1 MLLYLRYFIP
11 FVAMLL
17 TTGLAIAAHP
27 AQTEQCPTLDA
38 NSPAQR
44 ASLMDHVCFLSA
56 PPGKPAHLANT
67 PDALAADTHWKAAN
81 GHDLVFSHTDAVY
94 WVRLN
99 VRNSG
104 DTGQLWYLKL
114 NYPLLDEV
122 TFWQSGN
129 DGKATIVT
137 GDQYPFMSRGIDYR
151 YFLLPVTLGAD
162 ETRTITIRIRSS
174 GALNVPLSLETP
186 EATIAQSNHLTLVH
200 GLFYGALLVFAA
212 FNLLLFFSSGTV
224 YYFYN
229 AFYMASLGLFLFAMG
244 GFANQYF
251 WPDSTGFANTS
262 IPMLMS
268 VSSLAM
274 TLFGRS
280 FLEILPGSRS
290 DRVLRGLA
298 LTSLGLF
305 VMAFILPYNK
315 SIVLSTTVALIIIAS
330 LFLIGL
336 VRWRQGYL
344 PAKWYVMAWSGMLAG
359 ALIYSLAAFGYLADF
374 LAREIFMQ
382 VAVGAQVILLNYAMV
397 QRWRLLNQKLLDVEQ
412 NARTNLELKVH
423 ERTAQLRNTM
433 RELERANRQLATLSL
448 NDALTGLHNRRHLD
462 NLLPELCAES
472 RRSGQPLTIALLD
485 ADHFKAVNDDWGH
498 DFGDQCLQH
507 IADIL
512 RRHVK
517 RPRDV
522 AIRFGGEEFA
532 ILLPGTGADGARR
545 LCEQILEDLASS
557 RMVTTDGAHLSLT
570 MSAGTA
576 TLIPGE
582 DERELFRRADE
593 ALYRA
598 KAAGR
603 NRAEQSEPAPTSS
616 TPHGE

>member
-1 MLLYLRYFIP
+1 MLLYLRCFIP
-11 FVAMLL
+11 FVALL
-17 TTGLAIAAHP
+17 LATDVAVAAHP
-27 AQTEQCPTLDA
+27 AQTEHCPPLEA
-38 NSPAQR
+38 NDPQQR
-44 ASLMDHVCFLSA
+44 ASLMDHVCYLSA
-56 PPGKPAHLANT
+56 TPGEPAHSASNPAELS
-67 PDALAADTHWKAAN
+67 ADSLWKAAN
-81 GHDLVFSHTDAVY
+81 GHDLVFSHTNAVY

-104 DTGQLWYLKL
+104 ATRQLWYLKL

-122 TFWQSGN
+122 TFWQAGE
-129 DGKATIVT
+129 DVTEAIAT

-151 YFLLPVTLGAD
+151 YFLLPVTLGGN
-162 ETRTITIRIRSS
+162 ENTTITIRIQSS

-186 EATIAQSNHLTLVH
+186 AATIAQSNHLTLVH
-200 GLFYGALLVFAA
+200 GLFYGALLVFSA
-212 FNLLLFFSSGTV
+212 FNLLLFFSSGTA

-262 IPMLMS
+262 NPMLMS
-268 VSSLAM
+268 ISSLAM

-280 FLEILPGSRS
+280 FLEVHPHSRA
-290 DRVLRGLA
+290 DRVLKGLA
-298 LTSLGLF
+298 LVSLALL
-305 VMAFILPYNK
+305 AFAFMLPYNK
-315 SIVLSTTVALIIIAS
+315 SIVLSTTVALMIIAS
-330 LFLIGL
+330 LFVIGL

-472 RRSGQPLTIALLD
+472 RRSGLPLTIALLD

-507 IADIL
+507 MADIL

-532 ILLPGTGADGARR
+532 ILLPGTGSDGACR
-545 LCEQILEDLASS
+545 LCEQILEDLAGS
-557 RMVTTDGAHLSLT
+557 RITTGSGESVILT
-570 MSAGTA
+570 MSAGVA
-576 TLIPGE
+576 TLATGE
-582 DERELFRRADE
+582 DERELFRRADD

-603 NRAEQSEPAPTSS
+603 NRAEQSEPEPS
-616 TPHGE
+616 

>member
-1 MLLYLRYFIP
+1 MLLYLRHLTIL
-11 FVAMLL
+11 AMLL
-17 TTGLAIAAHP
+17 LTTSATMAAYP
-27 AQTEQCPTLDA
+27 AKTANCPTLDA
-38 NSPAQR
+38 SSPEQR
-44 ASLMDHVCFLSA
+44 EALMDHVCYLSA
-56 PPGKPAHLANT
+56 PPGSPTHDAGTPAELPAE
-67 PDALAADTHWKAAN
+67 AQWKAAN
-81 GHDLVFSHTDAVY
+81 GHDLVFSHTNAVY

-99 VRNSG
+99 LHNSSDVRR
-104 DTGQLWYLKL
+104 LWYLKL

-122 TFWQSGN
+122 TFWHSGN
-129 DGKATIVT
+129 HGTAVIAT
-137 GDQYPFMSRGIDYR
+137 GDQHPFMSRGIDYR
-151 YFLLPVTLGAD
+151 YFLLPVTLGSKEHA
-162 ETRTITIRIRSS
+162 TITVRVHSS
-174 GALNVPLSLETP
+174 GALNVPLSLDTP
-186 EATIAQSNHLTLVH
+186 EATIAQSNHLTLTH

-212 FNLLLFFSSGTV
+212 FNLLLFFSSGTG

-268 VSSLAM
+268 ISTLAM

-280 FLEILPGSRS
+280 FLEIRPDSAT
-290 DRVLRGLA
+290 DRVLKGQALA
-298 LTSLGLF
+298 SLSLIA
-305 VMAFILPYNK
+305 MAFVLPYNK
-315 SIVLSTTVALIIIAS
+315 SIVLSTTVALIIIGS
-330 LFLIGL
+330 LFVIGL
-336 VRWRQGYL
+336 IRWRQGYL

-359 ALIYSLAAFGYLADF
+359 ALIYALAAFGYLADF

-382 VAVGAQVILLNYAMV
+382 AAVGAQVILLNYAMV
-397 QRWRLLNQKLLDVEQ
+397 QRWRLLNQKLLNVEQ
-412 NARTNLELKVH
+412 NARTELELKVH

-472 RRSGQPLTIALLD
+472 RRNGQPLTIALLD
-485 ADHFKAVNDDWGH
+485 ADHFKAVNDAWGH

-522 AIRFGGEEFA
+522 TIRFGGEEFA
-532 ILLPGTGADGARR
+532 ILLPGTSADGAMR
-545 LCEQILEDLASS
+545 LCERILEDLASAPVKTDNGKS
-557 RMVTTDGAHLSLT
+557 VTLT
-570 MSAGTA
+570 MSAGVA
-576 TLIPGE
+576 GLVPGE
-582 DERELFRRADE
+582 DERDLFRRADD

-603 NRAEQSEPAPTSS
+603 NRTELSAPVQS
-616 TPHGE
+616 

>member
-1 MLLYLRYFIP
+1 MLLYLRHFIL
-11 FVAMLL
+11 FVALL
-17 TTGLAIAAHP
+17 LAPGVVIAAHP
-27 AQTEQCPTLDA
+27 AQTGHCAALDA
-38 NSPAQR
+38 NDPEQR
-44 ASLMDHVCFLSA
+44 ASLMDHVCYLSA
-56 PPGKPAHLANT
+56 PPGEPAHEATT
-67 PDALAADTHWKAAN
+67 PEELSADVHWKSAN
-81 GHDLVFSHTDAVY
+81 GHDLVFSHTGAVY
-94 WVRLN
+94 WVRLK
-99 VRNSG
+99 VRNSV
-104 DTGQLWYLKL
+104 DTRQLWYLKL

-129 DGKATIVT
+129 DDAPAIAT

-151 YFLLPVTLGAD
+151 YFLLPVTLGGN
-162 ETRTITIRIRSS
+162 ETKTITIRIHSS

-212 FNLLLFFSSGTV
+212 FNLLLFFSSGTA

-280 FLEILPGSRS
+280 FLEIHPDSRA
-290 DRVLRGLA
+290 DRVLKVLA

-305 VMAFILPYNK
+305 VSAFILPYSK
-315 SIVLSTTVALIIIAS
+315 SIVLNTTVALIIIAS
-330 LFLIGL
+330 LFVIGL
-336 VRWRQGYL
+336 IRWRQGYL

-382 VAVGAQVILLNYAMV
+382 MAVGAQVILLNYAMV

-448 NDALTGLHNRRHLD
+448 HDALTGLHNRRHLD

-472 RRSGQPLTIALLD
+472 RRSGLPLTIALLD

-507 IADIL
+507 IAEIL

-532 ILLPGTGADGARR
+532 ILLPGTGADGAHR
-545 LCEQILEDLASS
+545 LCEQILEDLAST
-557 RMVTTDGAHLSLT
+557 RMVTSHGEYVTVT

-576 TLIPGE
+576 TLVPGE

-603 NRAEQSEPAPTSS
+603 NRAEQSEPEPS
-616 TPHGE
+616 

>member
-1 MLLYLRYFIP
+1 MLLYLRYLIP
-11 FVAMLL
+11 FAALL
-17 TTGLAIAAHP
+17 LATGAATAAHP
-27 AQTEQCPTLDA
+27 AQSERCPVLDA
-38 NSPAQR
+38 NNPEQR
-44 ASLMDHVCFLSA
+44 AALMNHVCFLSA
-56 PPGKPAHLANT
+56 PPGEPAHEAGT
-67 PDALAADTHWKAAN
+67 PEELPADVRWTAAN
-81 GHDLVFSHTDAVY
+81 GHDLVFSHTNAVY

-104 DTGQLWYLKL
+104 DTQQLWYLKL
-114 NYPLLDEV
+114 NYPLLDEIKY
-122 TFWQSGN
+122 WNSGD
-129 DGKATIVT
+129 DGTATITT
-137 GDQYPFMSRGIDYR
+137 GDQYPFLSRGIDYR
-151 YFLLPVTLGAD
+151 YFLLPVTLGSN
-162 ETRTITIRIRSS
+162 ENRTITLRIHSS
-174 GALNVPLSLETP
+174 GALNVPLSLKTP
-186 EATIAQSNHLTLVH
+186 EATIVQSNHLTLAH

-212 FNLLLFFSSGTV
+212 FNLLLFFSSGTA

-251 WPDSTGFANTS
+251 WPDSAGFANTS
-262 IPMLMS
+262 IPMLIAIDC
-268 VSSLAM
+268 LAM

-280 FLEILPGSRS
+280 FLEIQPGSRA

-298 LTSLGLF
+298 LASLGLF
-305 VMAFILPYNK
+305 AMAFLLPYNK
-315 SIVLSTTVALIIIAS
+315 SIVLNTAVALIIIGC
-330 LFLIGL
+330 LFMIG
-336 VRWRQGYL
+336 VIRWRQGYL

-359 ALIYSLAAFGYLADF
+359 AFIYALAAFGYLTDF

-472 RRSGQPLTIALLD
+472 RRNSQPLSIALLD
-485 ADHFKAVNDDWGH
+485 ADHFKTVNDAWGH

-532 ILLPGTGADGARR
+532 VLLPDTGTDGALK
-545 LCEQILEDLASS
+545 LCERILEDLAGTPMTSPGGEP
-557 RMVTTDGAHLSLT
+557 VTLT
-570 MSAGTA
+570 MSAGIA
-576 TLIPGE
+576 ALMPGE

-598 KAAGR
+598 KASGR
-603 NRAEQSEPAPTSS
+603 NRAELSAPEIS
-616 TPHGE
+616 

>member
-1 MLLYLRYFIP
+1 MLLYLRCLVSFVGLLLATD
-11 FVAMLL
+11 VAM
-17 TTGLAIAAHP
+17 ADRP
-27 AQTEQCPTLDA
+27 AQTELCPALDA
-38 NSPAQR
+38 HSAAQR
-44 ASLMDHVCFLSA
+44 ASLMDHVCYLSA
-56 PPGKPAHLANT
+56 PPGEAEHDAETPGELPA
-67 PDALAADTHWKAAN
+67 DVHWKPAN
-81 GHDLVFSHTDAVY
+81 GHDLIFSHTNAVY

-99 VRNSG
+99 LRNSS
-104 DTGQLWYLKL
+104 DTRQLWHLKL

-122 TFWQSGN
+122 TFWNSGS
-129 DGKATIVT
+129 DGTEAITT

-151 YFLLPVTLGAD
+151 YFLLPVTLGGD
-162 ETRTITIRIRSS
+162 ENRTITIRIQSS

-186 EATIAQSNHLTLVH
+186 EATIAQSNHLTLIH

-212 FNLLLFFSSGTV
+212 FNLLLFFSSGTA

-262 IPMLMS
+262 IPMLMA

-280 FLEILPGSRS
+280 FLEVQADTRA
-290 DRVLRGLA
+290 DRVLKGLA
-298 LTSLGLF
+298 LTSLGLLAA
-305 VMAFILPYNK
+305 AFILPYNR
-315 SIVLSTTVALIIIAS
+315 SIMLITTAALVIIAS
-330 LFLIGL
+330 LFVIGL
-336 VRWRQGYL
+336 IRWRQGYL

-359 ALIYSLAAFGYLADF
+359 ASIYALAAFGYLTDF

-423 ERTAQLRNTM
+423 ERTAQLRSTM

-532 ILLPGTGADGARR
+532 ILLPGTGGEGARR
-545 LCEQILEDLASS
+545 LCEQILEDLARS
-557 RMVTTDGAHLSLT
+557 RLTTTNGKPVTLT

-576 TLIPGE
+576 TLVPGE

-593 ALYRA
+593 ALYSA

-603 NRAEQSEPAPTSS
+603 NRAEQSEPEIS
-616 TPHGE
+616 

>member
-1 MLLYLRYFIP
+1 MLLYLRYALSFAALLLLTG
-11 FVAMLL
+11 VAMAFQSAP
-17 TTGLAIAAHP
+17 TEHCP
-27 AQTEQCPTLDA
+27 ALDA
-38 NSPAQR
+38 SNAKQR
-44 ASLMDHVCFLSA
+44 EALMDYACYLRVAPGEPAYNAGTPEELPDDAQWTSA
-56 PPGKPAHLANT
+56 DGN
-67 PDALAADTHWKAAN
+67 
-81 GHDLVFSHTDAVY
+81 DLVFSHTDAVY
-94 WVRLN
+94 WIRLN

-104 DTGQLWYLKL
+104 DARQLWYLKL
-114 NYPLLDEV
+114 SYPLLDKVAFWHSGIDGTSV
-122 TFWQSGN
+122 TH
-129 DGKATIVT
+129 T
-137 GDQYPFMSRGIDYR
+137 GDQYPFMSRGVDYR
-151 YFLLPVTLGAD
+151 YFLLPVTLGGSENRA
-162 ETRTITIRIRSS
+162 ITIRIESS

-186 EATIAQSNHLTLVH
+186 DAIIAQSNHLTLIH
-200 GLFYGALLVFAA
+200 GLFYGALLVFSG
-212 FNLLLFFSSGTV
+212 FNLLLFFSSGTA

-251 WPDSTGFANTS
+251 WPDSTAFANTS
-262 IPMLMS
+262 IPMLIS

-280 FLEILPGSRS
+280 FLEIRPGSRA
-290 DRVLRGLA
+290 DRILRGLA
-298 LTSLGLF
+298 LASLGLF
-305 VMAFILPYNK
+305 LMTFILPYNK
-315 SIVLSTTVALIIIAS
+315 SIVLTTTVALLIIGS
-330 LFLIGL
+330 LFLVGL
-336 VRWRQGYL
+336 IRWRQGYL
-344 PAKWYVMAWSGMLAG
+344 PAKWYVLAWSGMLAG
-359 ALIYSLAAFGYLADF
+359 ALIYALAAFGYLADF

-397 QRWRLLNQKLLDVEQ
+397 QRWRLLNQKLLNAEQ
-412 NARTNLELKVH
+412 SARTNLELKVH

-472 RRSGQPLTIALLD
+472 RRSSQPLTIALLD
-485 ADHFKAVNDDWGH
+485 ADHFKAVNDKWGH

-512 RRHVK
+512 RRHAK

-532 ILLPGTGADGARR
+532 LLLPGTGADGAGK
-545 LCEQILEDLASS
+545 LCEQILQDLASTS
-557 RMVTTDGAHLSLT
+557 VVTGHGERVQLT

-576 TLIPGE
+576 TLVSGE
-582 DERELFRRADE
+582 DQRELFRRADE

-603 NRAEQSEPAPTSS
+603 NRTEQSEPETC
-616 TPHGE
+616 

>member
-1 MLLYLRYFIP
+1 MLLYLRSSILFLALW
-11 FVAMLL
+11 FA
-17 TTGLAIAAHP
+17 TGGAIAAHP
-27 AQTEQCPTLDA
+27 GQTTHCPALDA
-38 NSPAQR
+38 SDPQQR
-44 ASLMDHVCFLSA
+44 ASLMDHVCYLSA
-56 PPGKPAHLANT
+56 TPGEPAHKASNPAELSA
-67 PDALAADTHWKAAN
+67 DADWISAD
-81 GHDLVFSHTDAVY
+81 GHDLVFSHTNAVY

-104 DTGQLWYLKL
+104 AQRQLWYLKL

-122 TFWQSGN
+122 TFWQSGR
-129 DGKATIVT
+129 DGTETIAT

-151 YFLLPVTLGAD
+151 YFLLPVTLGSH
-162 ETRTITIRIRSS
+162 EIKTITIRIHSS
-174 GALNVPLSLETP
+174 GALNVPLALETP
-186 EATIAQSNHLTLVH
+186 ESTIAQSNRLTLIH
-200 GLFYGALLVFAA
+200 GLFYGVLLVFSV
-212 FNLLLFFSSGTV
+212 FNLLLFFSSGTA
-224 YYFYN
+224 YYFFN
-229 AFYMASLGLFLFAMG
+229 AFYMASLGLFMFAMG

-268 VSSLAM
+268 VNSLAM

-280 FLEILPGSRS
+280 FLEVHLDSRA
-290 DRVLRGLA
+290 DRVLKGLA
-298 LTSLGLF
+298 LVSLALLAF
-305 VMAFILPYNK
+305 AFILPYNK
-315 SIVLSTTVALIIIAS
+315 SIVLSTTVALIIIGC
-330 LFLIGL
+330 LFGIGL

-344 PAKWYVMAWSGMLAG
+344 PAKWYVMAWSAMLAG

-397 QRWRLLNQKLLDVEQ
+397 QRWRLLNRKLLDVEQ

-433 RELERANRQLATLSL
+433 RELERANQQLARLSL
-448 NDALTGLHNRRHLD
+448 RDALTGLHNRRHLD

-472 RRSGQPLTIALLD
+472 RRNGQPLTIALLD
-485 ADHFKAVNDDWGH
+485 ADHFKAVNDNWGH

-507 IADIL
+507 VADIL

-532 ILLPGTGADGARR
+532 LLLPGTGADGAHQ
-545 LCEQILEDLASS
+545 LCEHILQDLASTRIATS
-557 RMVTTDGAHLSLT
+557 SGESVTLT

-576 TLIPGE
+576 TLATGE
-582 DERELFRRADE
+582 DERELFRRADD

-603 NRAEQSEPAPTSS
+603 NRAEQSETEPS
-616 TPHGE
+616 

>member
-1 MLLYLRYFIP
+1 MLLYLRYFLP
-11 FVAMLL
+11 FVALLL
-17 TTGLAIAAHP
+17 TTGVVLAAHP
-27 AQTEQCPTLDA
+27 AKPEHCPTLDA
-38 NSPAQR
+38 NAPEQR
-44 ASLMDHVCFLSA
+44 ASLMDYVCFLSA
-56 PPGKPAHLANT
+56 TPGQPAHEATT
-67 PDALAADTHWKAAN
+67 PGDLPAGADWKAAN
-81 GHDLVFSHTDAVY
+81 GHDLVFSHTNAVY

-99 VRNSG
+99 VRNSA
-104 DTGQLWYLKL
+104 DTRQLWYLKL

-122 TFWQSGN
+122 TFWQSGRN
-129 DGKATIVT
+129 GTGAIAT
-137 GDQYPFMSRGIDYR
+137 GDQHPFMSRRIDYR
-151 YFLLPVTLGAD
+151 YFLLPVTLGGH
-162 ETRTITIRIRSS
+162 ENRTITLRIHSS

-186 EATIAQSNHLTLVH
+186 EATIAQSNHLTLIH
-200 GLFYGALLVFAA
+200 GLFYGALLVFSV
-212 FNLLLFFSSGTV
+212 FNLLLFFSSGTS

-268 VSSLAM
+268 VNSLAM

-280 FLEILPGSRS
+280 FLEVQYGSRA
-290 DRVLRGLA
+290 DRVLKALA
-298 LTSLGLF
+298 LVSLSLL
-305 VMAFILPYNK
+305 AFAFLLPYNK
-315 SIVLSTTVALIIIAS
+315 SIVLSTTVALIIIGT
-330 LFLIGL
+330 LFGIGL
-336 VRWRQGYL
+336 IRWRQGYI

-472 RRSGQPLTIALLD
+472 RRNSQPLTIALLD
-485 ADHFKAVNDDWGH
+485 ADHFKAVNDAWGH

-532 ILLPGTGADGARR
+532 LLLPGTGSDGALT
-545 LCEQILEDLASS
+545 LCEQILDDLASVS
-557 RMVTTDGAHLSLT
+557 ITTGNGERVTLT
-570 MSAGTA
+570 MSAGVA
-576 TLIPGE
+576 TLRPGE
-582 DERELFRRADE
+582 DERDLFRRADD

-603 NRAEQSEPAPTSS
+603 NRTEQSEPDSC
-616 TPHGE
+616 

>member
-11 FVAMLL
+11 FVALL
-17 TTGLAIAAHP
+17 LAAGGVMAAHP
-27 AQTEQCPTLDA
+27 AQTEDCPALDA
-38 NSPAQR
+38 SNAKQR
-44 ASLMDHVCFLSA
+44 AALMNYVCYLSA
-56 PPGKPAHLANT
+56 PPGQPAHDARSPNEL
-67 PDALAADTHWKAAN
+67 PGDALWTAAN
-81 GHDLVFSHTDAVY
+81 GHDLVFSHSNAVY

-99 VRNSG
+99 VSNSS
-104 DTGQLWYLKL
+104 DTQRLWYLKL

-122 TFWQSGN
+122 TFWSSDDHN
-129 DGKATIVT
+129 ATAVTT

-151 YFLLPVTLGAD
+151 YFLLPVTLGGNG
-162 ETRTITIRIRSS
+162 TTTITIRIQSS
-174 GALNVPLSLETP
+174 GALNVPLTLATP
-186 EATIAQSNHLTLVH
+186 EETISQSNHLTLTH

-212 FNLLLFFSSGTV
+212 FNLLLFFSSGTA

-262 IPMLMS
+262 IPLLMS
-268 VSSLAM
+268 ISSLAI

-280 FLEILPGSRS
+280 FLEIRPGSTTDQMLKGQALAS
-290 DRVLRGLA
+290 IGLVA
-298 LTSLGLF
+298 
-305 VMAFILPYNK
+305 MAFILPYNK
-315 SIVLSTTVALIIIAS
+315 SIVLSTAVALIIIGS
-330 LFLIGL
+330 LFIVGLI
-336 VRWRQGYL
+336 RWRQGYL
-344 PAKWYVMAWSGMLAG
+344 PAKWYVLAWSGMLAG
-359 ALIYSLAAFGYLADF
+359 ALIYALAAFGYLADF

-397 QRWRLLNQKLLDVEQ
+397 QRWRLLNQKLLNVEQ
-412 NARTNLELKVH
+412 NARTNLELRVH

-472 RRSGQPLTIALLD
+472 RRNSQPLTIALLD
-485 ADHFKAVNDDWGH
+485 ADHFKAVNDAWGH

-522 AIRFGGEEFA
+522 TIRFGGEEFA
-532 ILLPGTGADGARR
+532 LLLPGTGAEGAFK
-545 LCEQILEDLASS
+545 LCEQILEDLASVS
-557 RMVTTDGAHLSLT
+557 ITASNGERVTLT
-570 MSAGTA
+570 MSAGIA

-582 DERELFRRADE
+582 DERDLFRRADD

-603 NRAEQSEPAPTSS
+603 NRTEQSEPDIC
-616 TPHGE
+616 

>member
-1 MLLYLRYFIP
+1 MLPYLRCLVS
-11 FVAMLL
+11 FVALL
-17 TTGLAIAAHP
+17 LATGVAVADRP
-27 AQTEQCPTLDA
+27 APDRCPTLDA
-38 NSPAQR
+38 SSPQQR
-44 ASLMDHVCFLSA
+44 ASLMEHVCYLSA
-56 PPGKPAHLANT
+56 PPGEPAHEART
-67 PDALAADTHWKAAN
+67 PDELPADAGWQSAN

-104 DTGQLWYLKL
+104 DTRQLWYLKL

-122 TFWQSGN
+122 TFWHSGN
-129 DGKATIVT
+129 DGAAAITT
-137 GDQYPFMSRGIDYR
+137 GDQSPFMSRGIDYR
-151 YFLLPVTLGAD
+151 YFLLPVTLGGN
-162 ETRTITIRIRSS
+162 ESQTITLRIHSS

-186 EATIAQSNHLTLVH
+186 EAAIAQSNHLTLLH

-212 FNLLLFFSSGTV
+212 FNLLLFFSSGTA

-262 IPMLMS
+262 IPLLMA

-280 FLEILPGSRS
+280 FLEIPPDSRA
-290 DRVLRGLA
+290 DAVLRGLTV
-298 LTSLGLF
+298 TSLGLLAL
-305 VMAFILPYNK
+305 AFLLPYNK
-315 SIVLSTTVALIIIAS
+315 SIVLITSVALVIIGS
-330 LFLIGL
+330 LFVIGL
-336 VRWRQGYL
+336 IRWRQGYM
-344 PAKWYVMAWSGMLAG
+344 PAKWYVMAWSGMLVG
-359 ALIYSLAAFGYLADF
+359 AFVYALAAFGYLADF

-532 ILLPGTGADGARR
+532 ILLPGTGAAGARR
-545 LCEQILEDLASS
+545 LCEQILEDLAST
-557 RMVTTDGAHLSLT
+557 RLTTINGETVSLT

-576 TLIPGE
+576 TLAPGE
-582 DERELFRRADE
+582 DEKELFRRADE
-593 ALYRA
+593 ALYTA

-603 NRAEQSEPAPTSS
+603 NRVDQSEPELS
-616 TPHGE
+616 

>member
-1 MLLYLRYFIP
+1 
-11 FVAMLL
+11 
-17 TTGLAIAAHP
+17 
-27 AQTEQCPTLDA
+27 
-38 NSPAQR
+38 
-44 ASLMDHVCFLSA
+44 
-56 PPGKPAHLANT
+56 
-67 PDALAADTHWKAAN
+67 
-81 GHDLVFSHTDAVY
+81 
-94 WVRLN
+94 
-99 VRNSG
+99 
-104 DTGQLWYLKL
+104 
-114 NYPLLDEV
+114 
-122 TFWQSGN
+122 
-129 DGKATIVT
+129 
-137 GDQYPFMSRGIDYR
+137 
-151 YFLLPVTLGAD
+151 
-162 ETRTITIRIRSS
+162 
-174 GALNVPLSLETP
+174 
-186 EATIAQSNHLTLVH
+186 
-200 GLFYGALLVFAA
+200 
-212 FNLLLFFSSGTV
+212 
-224 YYFYN
+224 
-229 AFYMASLGLFLFAMG
+229 MASLGLFLFAMG

-268 VSSLAM
+268 VNSLAM

-280 FLEILPGSRS
+280 FLEVQYGSRA
-290 DRVLRGLA
+290 DRVLKALA
-298 LTSLGLF
+298 LVSLSLL
-305 VMAFILPYNK
+305 AFAFLLPYNK
-315 SIVLSTTVALIIIAS
+315 SIVLSTTVALVIIGT
-330 LFLIGL
+330 LFGIGL
-336 VRWRQGYL
+336 IRWRQGYI

-472 RRSGQPLTIALLD
+472 RRNSQPLTIALLD
-485 ADHFKAVNDDWGH
+485 ADHFKAVNDAWGH

-532 ILLPGTGADGARR
+532 LLLPGTGSDGALT
-545 LCEQILEDLASS
+545 LCEQILDDLASVS
-557 RMVTTDGAHLSLT
+557 ITTGNGERVTLT
-570 MSAGTA
+570 MSAGVA
-576 TLIPGE
+576 TLRPGE
-582 DERELFRRADE
+582 DERDLFRRADD

-603 NRAEQSEPAPTSS
+603 NRTEQSESDS
-616 TPHGE
+616 C